1 MTSDVTS
8 ATASEAASSDGDSD
22 RWTALARVD
31 DWLSLDAEFGQG
43 SRDTSRSAEK
53 WYRDHGRALMTSW
66 LYTPA
71 DLPQRISRLA
81 VRVRL
86 ETSPKRLLRDL
97 RREFQ
102 GATAATTTAAM
113 TARGTEWID
122 RVVAAAASERAD
134 RRNDALPLIFY
145 RLVSRAVIELGM
157 SAPIMC
163 DLYLE
168 GWAREFG
175 LLPWPP
181 QLEEPALPPGQR
193 LVSVLDSTPDLVPTI
208 LAALARPDGF
218 RQVAVPGRIGSLPTE
233 LARRLVDAGS
243 RSAAVD
249 ACLESLARS
258 DSPASQRNIARLLS
272 ALEPQPDDIAPRLP
286 LVLGATT
293 TCSDSTLAALLP
305 VLLDSRLGADDLLDF
320 GRTVLERAAKGPKA
334 TLVRWLARAIDV
346 PTIADTAREL
356 LAFAAQSEDVSLAAA
371 ASKALGAPAHA
382 ASARSSSGVE
392 WGPVDPRVVYP
403 AARRRAAIER
413 SASGLALAAAAES
426 EAGVRGSNS
435 AWLEALRGW
444 QLDDPATLRR
454 ALIDLGEIKYWSASR
469 ALILAA
475 QWAQVGRLRVSY
487 RHEYVVHRHVDGDLV
502 PVRHFVDHWP
512 TPTSWFTDLLVAET
526 LTRPRDGTGLLST
539 THADD
544 STLGVSELAARI
556 RSWPRRSTWSPYDL
570 QQALWRLRP
579 SATDAELDAL
589 EGLRLRGPGL
599 RSPDGVALI
608 RRWMRGGRFLVPGVK
623 RVFARID
630 DSQHDPAHTIPFLR
644 ANGVHLFD
652 PGEVGTHL
660 DVRPFSADDIAAR
673 SRGGYVNITAMLLSA
688 AGPWAS
694 GLAGYLADLT
704 VSVKSTDRSDT
715 ALALAS
721 LAARGEYNGDHY
733 TREVM
738 IAQRDGDF
746 SLTRAADTWEQVI
759 LLGGFQ
765 DLWPTI
771 SCVVREAAS
780 LPRIPAGLADVLRM
794 LRRYARALPAEET
807 VPSEVAALA
816 ARRGA
821 SKTQNEARALI
832 EARH

>member
-1 MTSDVTS
+1 MTSDATTV
-8 ATASEAASSDGDSD
+8 TASAASSDGDSD
-22 RWTALARVD
+22 RWTELARVD
-31 DWLSLDAEFGQG
+31 DWVSLDAEFAQG
-43 SRDTSRSAEK
+43 ARDTSRAAEK
-53 WYRDHGRALMTSW
+53 WYRDHGRALMSSW
-66 LYTPA
+66 LYAPA

-97 RREFQ
+97 RREFR

-113 TARGTEWID
+113 TARGTDWVD
-122 RVVAAAASERAD
+122 RVVAAATSERAD

-145 RLVSRAVIELGM
+145 RLVSRAVTELGM
-157 SAPIMC
+157 RAPIRC

-175 LLPWPP
+175 FSPWPP
-181 QLEEPALPPGQR
+181 QLEEPALPPDQR
-193 LVSVLDSTPDLVPTI
+193 MASVLDSTPDLVPTV

-218 RQVAVPGRIGSLPTE
+218 RQVAIPERSGSLPIE

-243 RSAAVD
+243 RSAAID
-249 ACLESLARS
+249 ACIESLARS

-272 ALEPQPDDIAPRLP
+272 ALDPQPDDIAPRLP
-286 LVLGATT
+286 LVLGAAT

-305 VLLDSRLGADDLLDF
+305 VLLDSRLRADDLLDL

-346 PTIADTAREL
+346 PVIADAAREL
-356 LAFAAQSEDVSLAAA
+356 LVFAAQAEDVSLATA
-371 ASKALGAPAHA
+371 ASKALGAPAPA
-382 ASARSSSGVE
+382 ASESSFSRVE

-403 AARRRAAIER
+403 AASRRAAIER
-413 SASGLALAAAAES
+413 SASGFALAAAAES
-426 EAGVRGSNS
+426 EPGIRGSNS

-454 ALIDLGEIKYWSASR
+454 ALINLGEIKHWSASR
-469 ALILAA
+469 ALVLAA
-475 QWAQVGRLRVSY
+475 QWAQVGRLRISY
-487 RHEYVVHRHVDGDLV
+487 RHEYIVQRHVEGRLV

-526 LTRPRDGTGLLST
+526 LTRARDGTGLLST
-539 THADD
+539 THADG

-579 SATDAELDAL
+579 SATDPELATLD
-589 EGLRLRGPGL
+589 GLRLRGPGL

-608 RRWMRGGRFLVPGVK
+608 RRWMSGERFLVPGVK
-623 RVFARID
+623 RAFARVD
-630 DSQHDPAHTIPFLR
+630 DSQYDPAHPIPFLR
-644 ANGVHLFD
+644 EHGIHLFD
-652 PGEVGTHL
+652 PGAVGTHL

-673 SRGGYVNITAMLLSA
+673 SRGGYVNLTSMLLSA
-688 AGPWAS
+688 PGPWAS

-704 VSVKSTDRSDT
+704 VSEKSTDRSDT

-721 LAARGEYNGDHY
+721 LAARGQYNGDLY

-738 IAQRDGDF
+738 LAQRGGGF

-771 SCVVREAAS
+771 SCVVGEAAS

-794 LRRYARALPAEET
+794 LRRYAPALPAEET
-807 VPSEVAALA
+807 VPSALAALA
-816 ARRGA
+816 ARRGT

-832 EARH
+832 EARR